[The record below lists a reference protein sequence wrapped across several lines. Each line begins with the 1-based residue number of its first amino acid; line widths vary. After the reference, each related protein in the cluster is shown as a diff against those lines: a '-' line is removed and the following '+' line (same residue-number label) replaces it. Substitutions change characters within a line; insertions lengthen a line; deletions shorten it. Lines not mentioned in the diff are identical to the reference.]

1 MGWVLQ
7 LRCPLLASH
16 TGRGLPCVRSDTRA
30 AHLQGLA
37 DASCRSQNQPQQPW
51 RPGKGVRC
59 ATASRGRS
67 NHDLNAFLAPGRAA
81 ERRLGIRAIGTPQ
94 VAMGD
99 QPNRPDN
106 AQDQHD
112 HEIPVT
118 RVPQYV
124 PPEHLDLVHNRY
136 FRPASRHRVWL
147 CLCGI
152 HARSAGD
159 EHCRRVFYSRPR
171 PRHVRCNLGR
181 PRCAPTAA
189 ESPDDDLVSGTW

>member
-1 MGWVLQ
+1 MVAGPAYNIEPDSS
-7 LRCPLLASH
+7 CEH
-16 TGRGLPCVRSDTRA
+16 VRSHVGPPAQGALSTISLLPWPQERRA
-30 AHLQGLA
+30 AGH
-37 DASCRSQNQPQQPW
+37 C
-51 RPGKGVRC
+51 
-59 ATASRGRS
+59 
-67 NHDLNAFLAPGRAA
+67 
-81 ERRLGIRAIGTPQ
+81 LGIRAITTPQ

-118 RVPQYV
+118 RVPHYV
-124 PPEHLDLVHNRY
+124 PPEHLDLVHDRY

-159 EHCRRVFYSRPR
+159 EH
-171 PRHVRCNLGR
+171 
-181 PRCAPTAA
+181 
-189 ESPDDDLVSGTW
+189 

>member
-1 MGWVLQ
+1 MFTLGPPAQ
-7 LRCPLLASH
+7 
-16 TGRGLPCVRSDTRA
+16 
-30 AHLQGLA
+30 
-37 DASCRSQNQPQQPW
+37 
-51 RPGKGVRC
+51 
-59 ATASRGRS
+59 GRS
-67 NHDLNAFLAPGRAA
+67 NHDLNAVLAPGRAE

-159 EHCRRVFYSRPR
+159 EHCCRRFPRRPR
-171 PRHVRCNLGR
+171 PWHVRCNLGCRDPQNRWSTALIFWRYTEKGWPMAR
-181 PRCAPTAA
+181 PRRRFSTRLAA
-189 ESPDDDLVSGTW
+189 LV

>member
-1 MGWVLQ
+1 MVAGPADNIEPES
-7 LRCPLLASH
+7 CE
-16 TGRGLPCVRSDTRA
+16 RSWPTSA
-30 AHLQGLA
+30 
-37 DASCRSQNQPQQPW
+37 
-51 RPGKGVRC
+51 
-59 ATASRGRS
+59 GRS
-67 NHDLNAFLAPGRAA
+67 EHDLVAPLAPGRAA
-81 ERRLGIRAIGTPQ
+81 GHCLGIRAITTPQ

-118 RVPQYV
+118 RVPHYV

-159 EHCRRVFYSRPR
+159 EH
-171 PRHVRCNLGR
+171 
-181 PRCAPTAA
+181 
-189 ESPDDDLVSGTW
+189 